1 MRKLASVVQIF
12 MKQTKIKTIAFDLG
26 GVIITI
32 NNDEPVRRF
41 KEIGVADAD
50 KLLDPYKQSG
60 FFGDLE
66 EGKITE
72 QEFIDKLSGHAGKQ
86 MTWDDC
92 LYAWKGFVA
101 GVCPDKLRAIEDLKK
116 DGYRVVMVS
125 NTNGFIQS
133 WADSEDFSEL
143 HKPVSFYFDKMYRS
157 YEMGCMK
164 PSEEFFAYVLE
175 HEQTPAENILFVD
188 DSQNNCLAAEKMGF
202 KTFCPENGKLW
213 TDELKNILDA

>member
-1 MRKLASVVQIF
+1 

-66 EGKITE
+66 EGKISE
-72 QEFIDKLSGHAGKQ
+72 EEFIDKLSAHAGKKI
-86 MTWDDC
+86 TWDEC
-92 LYAWKGFVA
+92 LYAWKGFVD
-101 GVCPDKLRAIEDLKK
+101 GVNPDKLSALEELKSE
-116 DGYRVVMVS
+116 GYRVVMVS

-143 HKPVSFYFDKMYRS
+143 HKPVSYYFEKMYRS
-157 YEMGCMK
+157 HEIKCMK
-164 PSEEFFAYVLE
+164 PSKEFFAFVLE
-175 HEQTPAENILFVD
+175 QEQTPAENILFVD
-188 DSQNNCLAAEKMGF
+188 DSQSNCQSAEKMGF
-202 KTFCPENGKLW
+202 NTFCPVNGKPW
-213 TDELKNILDA
+213 IDELKKILDA